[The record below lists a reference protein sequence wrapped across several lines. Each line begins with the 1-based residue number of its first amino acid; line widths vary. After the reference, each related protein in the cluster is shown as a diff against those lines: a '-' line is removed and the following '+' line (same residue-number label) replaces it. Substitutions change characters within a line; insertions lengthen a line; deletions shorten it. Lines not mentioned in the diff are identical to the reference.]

1 MKKCFIIFLPLMFF
15 IGCADDSDDEDS
27 SSSSSYD
34 GTWQV
39 TFMGDYE
46 NADCS
51 GSVDTT
57 DWAFAL
63 AFGLVQTLEIDGD
76 SYTSSVTM
84 MGETQQTTGVF
95 SEVDGNPCLDG
106 ECISINWET
115 DGQVWSSDMTTDA
128 YCEDWDGVELPEYT
142 EQASCEEDSGNYWWD
157 AYCTKSQWTKQ

>member
-1 MKKCFIIFLPLMFF
+1 MKKYLLIFLPLMFF
-15 IGCADDSDDEDS
+15 IGCADDSDDED

-57 DWAFAL
+57 GWDFAL

-76 SYTSSVTM
+76 SYTMSVTM
-84 MGETQQTTGVF
+84 MGETQQTTGDF
-95 SEVDGNPCLDG
+95 SEVGGDPCLDG
-106 ECISINWET
+106 DCISINWET
-115 DGQVWSSDMTTDA
+115 DGQVWSSDMPSDA
-128 YCEDWDGVELPEYT
+128 YCEDYDEVELPEYT
-142 EQASCEEDSGNYWWD
+142 EQASCEDSGNYWYD
-157 AYCTKSQWTKQ
+157 AYCTMTQWTKQ